1 MTEIEQGS
9 PPQVEVDALD
19 QEIRGYQGRAFL
31 ICDPCGIIADAD
43 PDTAPGGY
51 LPTNSLDETEFSEA
65 AEFHGAVIFS
75 RDYRGGNRVM
85 RIRIPATVESEE
97 IFPVDFFAAV
107 LPLAAA

>member
-1 MTEIEQGS
+1 
-9 PPQVEVDALD
+9 
-19 QEIRGYQGRAFL
+19 
-31 ICDPCGIIADAD
+31 
-43 PDTAPGGY
+43 
-51 LPTNSLDETEFSEA
+51 
-65 AEFHGAVIFS
+65 VIFP